1 MFYPCLKTY
10 KAIENPSIGETKQ
23 WSTYWLIFSVLK
35 LVDWLY
41 DSIFYW
47 IPLWHIPKCVI
58 IVIMLHPKLRM
69 GEYLYNYGIRP
80 NLNKVTSN
88 VEGMLLNV
96 QSRFDINK
104 QD

>member
-1 MFYPCLKTY
+1 
-10 KAIENPSIGETKQ
+10 
-23 WSTYWLIFSVLK
+23 
-35 LVDWLY
+35 
-41 DSIFYW
+41 
-47 IPLWHIPKCVI
+47 
-58 IVIMLHPKLRM
+58 MLHPKLRM